1 MQEWLISTP
10 KHLAL
15 YEAFGWNPPI
25 FAHLGLLV
33 DADGSK
39 LSKRNDSV
47 NLSTYQA
54 KAIFPMALLA
64 WLANLGSSFKSG
76 IGPPRTISDIA
87 NAVSSFFAFA
97 LSPPR
102 QETYCIVPLDRMF

>member
-1 MQEWLISTP
+1 MTNTNCPQEWLISTP

-15 YEAFGWNPPI
+15 YEAFGWEPPT

-33 DADGSK
+33 NPDGSK

-54 KAIFPMALLA
+54 KGVFPMAMLS
-64 WLANLGSSFKSG
+64 WLANLGSSFASNAK
-76 IGPPRTISDIA
+76 PPRTISDIA
-87 NAVSSFFAFA
+87 DTVWSSRTTCPYTNRDADYG
-97 LSPPR
+97 
-102 QETYCIVPLDRMF
+102 E

>member
-1 MQEWLISTP
+1 LISTP

-15 YEAFGWNPPI
+15 YEAFGWTPPT

-33 DADGSK
+33 NSDGSK

-54 KAIFPMALLA
+54 KNVFPMALLS
-64 WLANLGSSFKSG
+64 WLANLGSSFKSNVR
-76 IGPPRTISDIA
+76 PPRTVSDIS
-87 NAVSSFFAFA
+87 NAVCYIS
-97 LSPPR
+97 
-102 QETYCIVPLDRMF
+102 IPLLTLIIC